1 MRGFRPGTRPGGHS
15 PAMHS
20 RCKSCLYCK
29 VVETVCFWEPPAQ
42 KGWKRPALFLTSAV
56 FTAGLVLVIKVML
69 SRGDLQFLTALSFIY
84 MAFTLT
90 GVAISFRGCD
100 ACVARF
106 LGRGP

>member
-1 MRGFRPGTRPGGHS
+1 
-15 PAMHS
+15 MHP
-20 RCKSCLYCK
+20 RCKTCLYCK
-29 VVETVCFWEPPAQ
+29 VVEAVCFWEPPP
-42 KGWKRPALFLTSAV
+42 KKSWKRPALFVTSAALS
-56 FTAGLVLVIKVML
+56 AGTVLAIKLML
-69 SRGDLQFLTALSFIY
+69 ARGDLQFLTALSFLF

>member
-1 MRGFRPGTRPGGHS
+1 
-15 PAMHS
+15 MHS
-20 RCKSCLYCK
+20 RCKACLYCK
-29 VVETVCFWEPPAQ
+29 VVETVCFWEPPPQ
-42 KGWKRPALFLTSAV
+42 KSWKRPALFLTSAA
-56 FTAGLVLVIKVML
+56 FTAATVLITKYML
-69 SRGDLQFLTALSFIY
+69 ARGDLQFLTALSFIF

>member
-1 MRGFRPGTRPGGHS
+1 
-15 PAMHS
+15 MHS

-42 KGWKRPALFLTSAV
+42 KSWKRPALFLTSAA
-56 FTAGLVLVIKVML
+56 FTAATVLAIRYML
-69 SRGDLQFLTALSFIY
+69 SRGDLQFLTALSFLF
-84 MAFTLT
+84 MTFTLT

>member
-1 MRGFRPGTRPGGHS
+1 
-15 PAMHS
+15 MHP
-20 RCKSCLYCK
+20 RCQTCLYCK
-29 VVETVCFWEPPAQ
+29 VVETVCFWEPPPQ
-42 KGWKRPALFLTSAV
+42 KGWKRPALFMTSAAL
-56 FTAGLVLVIKVML
+56 TAGTVLAARFML
-69 SRGDLQFLTALSFIY
+69 ERGDLQFLTVLSFLF